1 MLLFCCYIFAVV
13 GVIDV
18 IVDCYWCCYS
28 CGLSLFFSVVVVFI
42 VIAFIEDNLSPTNRS
57 L

>member
-1 MLLFCCYIFAVV
+1 MLLFCCYIFVV
-13 GVIDV
+13 VDVIDV

-28 CGLSLFFSVVVVFI
+28 WGVSVFSVIVVFI